1 MTIEGKKLL
10 VIGADGFIESDL
22 IEMLAAQGETE

>member
-10 VIGADGFIESDL
+10 VTGADGFIGSDL